1 MEEAEALFG
10 NADEK
15 RKLLENSNHCD
26 KYDYLAAIACGVI
39 GGIVDIL
46 LVGAPGDSLLGNWS
60 DEQVEKVVKNF
71 ARRVGWSPRDAQG
84 ASCASAIGYLEKK
97 YKVNYDQRYSS
108 DVQDLFRMTTKNH
121 HMMSLAHSPDPVGLF
136 FSVINQ
142 FTATSSFIAKGQVI
156 TIETEN
162 FELCGGNFVAKLF
175 CGIANWL
182 GHLISDIAGSSGSVG
197 NGGRGTGIVI
207 PFYELFQFCTFGR
220 FSVGKD
226 KQDFATIAVRAFQE
240 GYDLRY
246 GAAMAVPAVLT
257 DLSVRL
263 IWSIRRYFQYG
274 KEISDCVPTSRH
286 AELRVMLLFG
296 NGTLCAMDGIEAGL
310 RSGGNFLMFF
320 MRLNLVAWCRF
331 AVLVIKEI
339 GIRSGIA
346 DSVLWS
352 NLDAYRKINEILSNY
367 LEQIKQVDIKRFEE
381 EGERYARYVDRVRN
395 AQSEEEL
402 RQCLQDSYASLGL
415 ELPWQGNLNEFMQDR
430 TNQLVF

>member
-1 MEEAEALFG
+1 MEEAESLFG
-10 NADEK
+10 NADEN
-15 RKLLENSNHCD
+15 RKLLENSNRCD

-60 DEQVEKVVKNF
+60 DEQVEKVVKSF
-71 ARRVGWSPRDAQG
+71 ARRVGWSPRDAQR

-108 DVQDLFRMTTKNH
+108 DVKDLFHMTTRNH

-156 TIETEN
+156 TIETET

-175 CGIANWL
+175 CGIANWF

-286 AELRVMLLFG
+286 DELRVMLLFG
-296 NGTLCAMDGIEAGL
+296 NGTLCAMDGIEAGV
-310 RSGGNFLMFF
+310 RSGGNFLIFF

-352 NLDAYRKINEILSNY
+352 NLDAYRKINEILSDY

-381 EGERYARYVDRVRN
+381 EGERHARYVDRVRN

-415 ELPWQGNLNEFMQDR
+415 ELPWQGNFNEFMQDR